1 MWSVE
6 EERELR
12 KLVSGKNSVE
22 TIAAIMKKTE
32 KAVYTKLYLLGLLL
46 KEEANKKHS
55 SSSYDFEKIR
65 KEMPTPKEALELLSN
80 CVGRLGLE
88 VVINKEI
95 P

>member
-1 MWSVE
+1 MCSVE

-46 KEEANKKHS
+46 KEETNKKHS
-55 SSSYDFEKIR
+55 SSS
-65 KEMPTPKEALELLSN
+65 
-80 CVGRLGLE
+80 
-88 VVINKEI
+88 
-95 P
+95 

>member
-1 MWSVE
+1 VKRKMCSVE

-46 KEEANKKHS
+46 KEETNKKHS
-55 SSSYDFEKIR
+55 SSS
-65 KEMPTPKEALELLSN
+65 
-80 CVGRLGLE
+80 
-88 VVINKEI
+88 
-95 P
+95 